1 MQHFKRRIIKQ
12 NEKKFFHLVNI
23 YSIKT
28 FPFFSF
34 FFSDI
39 PAVDLSKF
47 YRDELVH
54 AIADIRKD
62 FEILSQTR
70 LQQYEEYY
78 RIKTEE
84 LHQRIAKESERK
96 SLLNIDDEE
105 TDMNSVF
112 SLLTDTNEEY
122 KQLKLENNQL
132 DIDLNDTL
140 DDLKRIREEQIR
152 ENEKLDLEFNQ
163 LQQEFEN
170 KQDIVNKATENNI
183 SLQFELST
191 YRNLLNSEEK
201 RINRNQQE
209 QHLQTSTSPKP
220 KEIMKGF
227 SVKKIAVK
235 KTTTG
240 FEAHISKLSS
250 FYYS

>member
-1 MQHFKRRIIKQ
+1 
-12 NEKKFFHLVNI
+12 
-23 YSIKT
+23 
-28 FPFFSF
+28 
-34 FFSDI
+34 
-39 PAVDLSKF
+39 
-47 YRDELVH
+47 
-54 AIADIRKD
+54 
-62 FEILSQTR
+62 
-70 LQQYEEYY
+70 
-78 RIKTEE
+78 
-84 LHQRIAKESERK
+84 
-96 SLLNIDDEE
+96 
-105 TDMNSVF
+105 MNSVF

-170 KQDIVNKATENNI
+170 KQDIVNKATENNV

-191 YRNLLNSEEK
+191 YRNLLISEEK

-209 QHLQTSTSPKP
+209 QQVQTSTSPKP

-235 KTTTG
+235 KTNTG
-240 FEAHISKLSS
+240 FEAYISKLSS
-250 FYYS
+250 FCYS